1 MQIQLRAIWRDECEA
16 SMGMPLFFSPSH
28 DVDAISVTANETQGF
43 TTLTNI
49 INKYQWGHT
58 HRNLID
64 KTTKKSNEINQ
75 VGILNFLEPSLL
87 LVPKT
92 RGDHTDPL
100 LITDLLL
107 ACDQLKVKTLHFSHY
122 SFLNGLFPTDEIK
135 TCLKV
140 MLNPVVNTSV
150 ERVIWDI
157 DKRFHR
163 NMSLVLNRYLKYY
176 GDLYPNEFKS
186 NNDNLKDL
194 EVNRGLQY
202 ESDEWEEDD
211 NSYYYNKVDIEW
223 DKEHLDRMKGEKLYL
238 LAELRY
244 AKNDFSIKCRRSN
257 YHDLYKNYEKLND
270 YIQEITQ
277 ADSEIDSYLR
287 KIRSLRYELSEI
299 DRYIEK
305 INSEIKE
312 NS

>member
-1 MQIQLRAIWRDECEA
+1 MQIQLRAIWRDEYEA

-49 INKYQWGHT
+49 ISKYKWGDT

-64 KTTKKSNEINQ
+64 KTTKKSNRINQ

-92 RGDHTDPL
+92 RGDHTNPL

-122 SFLNGLFPTDEIK
+122 SFLNGLFPRDEIK

-163 NMSLVLNRYLKYY
+163 NMSLLLKRYQKYY

-186 NNDNLKDL
+186 SNDNLKDL
-194 EVNRGLQY
+194 EVNGRFEY
-202 ESDEWEEDD
+202 ESDEWENN
-211 NSYYYNKVDIEW
+211 NSNHYERRDIKERNKELIYQLKHE
-223 DKEHLDRMKGEKLYL
+223 KLSCLEHLRYL
-238 LAELRY
+238 EE
-244 AKNDFSIKCRRSN
+244 S
-257 YHDLYKNYEKLND
+257 
-270 YIQEITQ
+270 
-277 ADSEIDSYLR
+277 
-287 KIRSLRYELSEI
+287 
-299 DRYIEK
+299 
-305 INSEIKE
+305 
-312 NS
+312 